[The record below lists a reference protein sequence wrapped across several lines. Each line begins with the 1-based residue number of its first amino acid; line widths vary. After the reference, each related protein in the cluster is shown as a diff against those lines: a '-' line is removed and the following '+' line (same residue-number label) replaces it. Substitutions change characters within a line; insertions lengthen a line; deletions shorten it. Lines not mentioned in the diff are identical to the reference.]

1 LAPPS
6 ARSGSTH
13 GAAPLAIATRENA
26 AVTSVRRCLR
36 LFSAAKIESVSSL
49 PASSSTAEIAAKDD
63 RRSLTSLIEKVLA
76 DYLTE
81 RGYLPGKPAGK
92 RK

>member
-1 LAPPS
+1 VPS
-6 ARSGSTH
+6 GNLVYCFIDPVLKDA
-13 GAAPLAIATRENA
+13 
-26 AVTSVRRCLR
+26 
-36 LFSAAKIESVSSL
+36 
-49 PASSSTAEIAAKDD
+49 AEIAAKDD
-63 RRSLTSLIEKVLA
+63 RRSLTWLIEKVLA

>member
-1 LAPPS
+1 
-6 ARSGSTH
+6 
-13 GAAPLAIATRENA
+13 
-26 AVTSVRRCLR
+26 
-36 LFSAAKIESVSSL
+36 VSSGNL
-49 PASSSTAEIAAKDD
+49 VYCFIDPVLKDAAEIAAKDD